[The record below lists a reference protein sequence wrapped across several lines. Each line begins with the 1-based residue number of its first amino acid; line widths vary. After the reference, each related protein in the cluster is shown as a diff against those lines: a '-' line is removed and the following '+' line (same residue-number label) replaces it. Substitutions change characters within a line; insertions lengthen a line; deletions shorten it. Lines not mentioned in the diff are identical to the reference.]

1 MLVARRGGSK
11 SPVLEYPR
19 DTVGQYLHERAQ
31 MRIVIYD
38 SSGRHVTLRVMSI
51 VGAALEALVTLVWH
65 KALRS
70 LHVRLAK
77 YRTHRQTAPL
87 HVFAIVFWSAR

>member
-1 MLVARRGGSK
+1 VPG
-11 SPVLEYPR
+11 YPR

-38 SSGRHVTLRVMSI
+38 SSRHITLRVMPI

-70 LHVRLAK
+70 ICFASRQVGKVPHAPSD
-77 YRTHRQTAPL
+77 RTTACVCDSVL
-87 HVFAIVFWSAR
+87 VGSLN